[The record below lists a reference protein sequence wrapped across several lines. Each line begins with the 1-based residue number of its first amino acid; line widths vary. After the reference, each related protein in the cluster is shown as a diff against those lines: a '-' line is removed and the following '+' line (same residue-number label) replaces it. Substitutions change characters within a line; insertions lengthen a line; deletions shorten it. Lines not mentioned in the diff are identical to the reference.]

1 MSIGQSQQLQP
12 TSTRP
17 VPLYMRK
24 DLIAKRI
31 SYRNEGSW
39 VIKDPV
45 GLKYHRLLDEQY
57 FILQSVNGE
66 NSLEDILRETRRKF
80 PTVHLTLR
88 QVQSVVTDLF
98 DKGLLASK
106 RTGQA
111 EVVIERARKNRNKKI
126 KQTLTSLLYL
136 RMPGWDPERTL
147 NWLLP
152 KFRWMFHPVVVAG
165 CCTLVI
171 ASWILLALRFDDFQR
186 TMPEFQQF
194 FGWPNLMYL
203 WITLAVAK
211 IIHEFGHGL
220 TCKYYGGECHEMGIM
235 FLVFSPCLYCD
246 VTDSWL
252 LRNKWQRMMI
262 GAAGMYIEMIISAL
276 ALFLWW
282 WTDSGLLH
290 HLCFNVFT
298 VTTVTT
304 VIFNANPLMRFDGY
318 YIFSDWVEIPNLR
331 EKASKMLREKFGWYC
346 FGIRPKPDPFVPESG
361 QNWLALYAIAAA
373 IYRWFLI
380 FAIALFLYTFLK
392 PYGLQVVGIALAV
405 FSVGS
410 MIFMMLFSVVRMLQA
425 PRTEPL
431 NYRKI
436 AVSVL
441 VLGLLIAAG
450 LKIPFSL
457 YAEAPFLIEPE
468 GGREVK
474 VTIPGR
480 LVKVHVKPGQRVKQ
494 GDLLVELE
502 NPELTDRLASLKI
515 NEAVFKSRIDTANA
529 LDDSAGAELAK
540 QQLTGVKQQ
549 IKDFKQRIEKLKLR
563 APCDGIVV
571 SPPPRPEQP
580 PTATD
585 EPLPRWHG
593 TPLDDHNRD
602 SFLERQTHVLT
613 VAPSERLVAV
623 ALVDQSDRNELTPKT
638 DVELKFDHLPLDKF
652 ESEVTAISTQDERYA
667 PPALSNKYGGD
678 LPTVTESNREK
689 LISPAYPVTIPLPG
703 DAKIF
708 RAGMRGRARFHLHR
722 RSAGGWAWLYLRK
735 TFQFR
740 L

>member
-1 MSIGQSQQLQP
+1 
-12 TSTRP
+12 
-17 VPLYMRK
+17 MRK
-24 DLIAKRI
+24 DLVSERIA
-31 SYRNEGSW
+31 YRNEGSW
-39 VIKDPV
+39 VVKDPV

-57 FILQSVNGE
+57 FILQSLDGE
-66 NSLEDILRETRRKF
+66 LSLEDILANVKRRF

-98 DKGLLASK
+98 DKGLLASD
-106 RTGQA
+106 RPGQA
-111 EVVIERARKNRNKKI
+111 GVLIEREKKNRRKKI
-126 KQTLTSLLYL
+126 KQTLTSILYL
-136 RMPGWDPERTL
+136 RVPGWDPERTL
-147 NWLLP
+147 NWMLP
-152 KFRWMFHPVVVAG
+152 WVRWMFRPWAVAMFW
-165 CCTLVI
+165 TMIV
-171 ASWILLALRFDDFQR
+171 ASWVLLAIRFEDFER

-203 WITLAVAK
+203 WVTLAVAK

-220 TCKYYGGECHEMGIM
+220 SCKYYGGECHEMGIM

-252 LRNKWQRMMI
+252 LRSKWQRIII
-262 GAAGMYIEMIISAL
+262 GAAGMYIEIIISSM

-373 IYRWFLI
+373 IYRWFLV

-392 PYGLQVVGIALAV
+392 PYGLQSIGIALAV
-405 FSVGS
+405 FSIGS
-410 MIFMMLFSVVRMLQA
+410 MLFMMIMGVVQTLRA
-425 PRTEPL
+425 PRNEPMS
-431 NYRKI
+431 YRKI
-436 AVSVL
+436 AISIV

-457 YAEAPFLIEPE
+457 YAEAPFTIEPE
-468 GGREVK
+468 DGRHVK

-480 LVKVHVKPGQRVKQ
+480 LIQVNVQPGDPVKAGQVVAVLQNDQLDDQLKELEIQKSILERRMETARNLNDNANLKLAASQLAGVQTKLD
-494 GDLLVELE
+494 DLL
-502 NPELTDRLASLKI
+502 AQ
-515 NEAVFKSRIDTANA
+515 
-529 LDDSAGAELAK
+529 LD
-540 QQLTGVKQQ
+540 
-549 IKDFKQRIEKLKLR
+549 KLKLR
-563 APCDGIVV
+563 APCDGIVIA
-571 SPPPRPEQP
+571 PPPRPESP
-580 PTATD
+580 PASVD
-585 EPLPRWHG
+585 QPLPQWDG
-593 TPLDDHNRD
+593 TPLEPKNINCI
-602 SFLERQTHVLT
+602 LERQTHVLT
-613 VAPSERLVAV
+613 VAPTKKLVAI
-623 ALVDQSDRNELTPKT
+623 AYVDQSDRNELTPKA
-638 DVELKFDHLPLDKF
+638 DVELKFDHLPSDLF
-652 ESEVTAISTQDERYA
+652 ESRVTAISTKHERFA
-667 PPALSNKYGGD
+667 PPALSNKYGGE
-678 LPTVTESNREK
+678 LPTTTEGGRER
-689 LISPAYPVTIPLPG
+689 LMSVAYPVTIPLPG
-703 DAKIF
+703 DPKIF
-708 RAGMRGRARFHLHR
+708 RAGMRGRARFLLER
-722 RSAGGWAWLYLRK
+722 RSAGDWAWLYLRK